1 MVKISNL
8 TERRKPAAV
17 TFIELKIKSLTKWKM
32 KDIIKLSR
40 TVKRFCWECHEHKSY
55 EIHKADKNQ
64 NESQK
69 LYRQKYQFENFS

>member
-1 MVKISNL
+1 
-8 TERRKPAAV
+8 
-17 TFIELKIKSLTKWKM
+17 M